1 MYIMCT
7 KRKLSSPAGSQLCMS
22 KTVKAR
28 EHHGANSLDLTLPA
42 EVVRDYNVNPG
53 DIFEI
58 EVEEDG
64 DELALTYTRV
74 YESEG

>member
-1 MYIMCT
+1 MCT
-7 KRKLSSPAGSQLCMS
+7 KRKMSPPTRTKMYMS

-28 EHHGANSLDLTLPA
+28 EHYGANSLDLTLPA
-42 EVVRDYNVNPG
+42 DVVEEYDVNAG

-58 EVEEDG
+58 EVASEDG
-64 DELALTYTRV
+64 ELSLTYTRV

>member
-1 MYIMCT
+1 MH
-7 KRKLSSPAGSQLCMS
+7 MS

-42 EVVRDYNVNPG
+42 EVVRDYDVNPG

-58 EVEEDG
+58 EVTADD
-64 DELALTYTRV
+64 DELTLTYTRV

>member
-7 KRKLSSPAGSQLCMS
+7 KCKMSPSTRSQLQMS

-28 EHHGANSLDLTLPA
+28 EHYGANSLDLTIPA
-42 EVVRDYNVNPG
+42 DVVKEHDVNPG

-58 EVEEDG
+58 VINSEDG
-64 DELALTYTRV
+64 ELVLTYKRV
-74 YESEG
+74 YQD